1 MSLHSASDASN
12 DINPQPVHMR
22 IQRGARA
29 IGTDGDLGSVEQIVV
44 DQATGEVRALVVQR
58 PDDGTSFEL
67 PIDIV
72 TRATSDEVQIDLASA
87 DLDRRPDVARPYNPD
102 DYVAMQPD
110 NTAPRVRATSI
121 AQDTD
126 HPVVT
131 NVESD
136 AADLVATPNAR
147 LAANATAERATSR
160 SPSQSITADADEGSA
175 DTLLR
180 HDASRADIGEE
191 TVTSAPPRGESVTPS
206 VTGEL
211 IGGKPTTGG
220 MGDSSAVPGSNMPTP
235 ELDAQPEFAD
245 LQATPPRENDDL
257 ADLTDDEL
265 SNPDAALVNPPPG
278 AKERISRPFNESAP
292 SPEDISIQRSDADRA
307 GMESAFRTAT
317 NSSADDTHIVRDPA
331 LRAASAT
338 NLRSTRDTSKM
349 PTADAKPHVEDQ
361 SAHDVTLPT
370 DSMGDSKVSPP
381 TTIDSPVIRVATI
394 AGAFV
399 AVGLASRLYA
409 GRRALAFAPG
419 MLVGGTLALVLAP
432 MSGAHLRARLADAVN
447 RRLH

>member
-1 MSLHSASDASN
+1 MGLHSASDASN
-12 DINPQPVHMR
+12 DINPQPVHVR

-44 DQATGEVRALVVQR
+44 DQASGEVRALVVQR
-58 PDDGTSFEL
+58 PNDGASFEL

-87 DLDRRPDVARPYNPD
+87 DLDRRPDVARPFNPD

-110 NTAPRVRATSI
+110 NTAPRVRATNI

-136 AADLVATPNAR
+136 AADLVATPKAR
-147 LAANATAERATSR
+147 LAANTAAEQAASR
-160 SPSQSITADADEGSA
+160 SRSQSITAGADDGSA
-175 DTLLR
+175 NTLPR

-191 TVTSAPPRGESVTPS
+191 TATSAPPRSDSATPS
-206 VTGEL
+206 VTGDL

-220 MGDSSAVPGSNMPTP
+220 MGASSAVPGSNMPTP

-245 LQATPPRENDDL
+245 SQATPQRESDL

-265 SNPDAALVNPPPG
+265 SNPDAALVNPAPG

-292 SPEDISIQRSDADRA
+292 TPEDVSIQRSEADRA

-317 NSSADDTHIVRDPA
+317 NSSADDTHTVRDPA

-338 NLRSTRDTSKM
+338 TPRSTRRTSKV
-349 PTADAKPHVEDQ
+349 PTADMGSHVEDQ
-361 SAHDVTLPT
+361 SAHDVALPP
-370 DSMGDSKVSPP
+370 DSMSDSTVSPP
-381 TTIDSPVIRVATI
+381 ITIDSPVIRVATI
-394 AGAFV
+394 AGALA
-399 AVGLASRLYA
+399 AVGLASRLFA
-409 GRRALAFAPG
+409 GRRVFAFAPG